1 MWKPRHFFSCLI
13 KEINGENE
21 TLGQGVPDSKD
32 SAYEP
37 STYCASRSTDSP
49 ELGSS
54 DFNVMML
61 IWDKFVFLMR
71 AEFIFFPRAFGFL
84 QDIYPQGIGSRPPGY
99 MGPQGHWMVSCLHIS
114 HAHLH
119 IDYLRHTWHNAY
131 ISRHTCNVV

>member
-1 MWKPRHFFSCLI
+1 METKTFFSCLI

-37 STYCASRSTDSP
+37 STYYASHSTDTP

-84 QDIYPQGIGSRPPGY
+84 
-99 MGPQGHWMVSCLHIS
+99 
-114 HAHLH
+114 
-119 IDYLRHTWHNAY
+119 
-131 ISRHTCNVV
+131 